1 MDSEDIYR
9 AHGAVQ
15 PSLLDE
21 FERKTQ
27 LRLPGK
33 YRELILEHDAIRL
46 VRDTF
51 RFTNAFHNEH
61 WPYRLLESDEDCRD
75 VSFYGFGSDLPDY
88 LQIERGQ
95 SVDVYGHDHV
105 IAFGYAAN
113 GDYICF
119 DYRHD
124 PKTVEPYVVVMFHD
138 AYDDRNKR
146 LISHVANSFEEFMS
160 LLYKSE

>member
-9 AHGAVQ
+9 DYGAVE

-27 LRLPGK
+27 LRLPPT
-33 YRELILEHDAIRL
+33 YRELIQEHDAVRL

-51 RFTNAFHNEH
+51 RFRNHFHNQQ
-61 WPYRLLESDEDCRD
+61 WSYRLLESGEDSRD
-75 VSFYGFGSDLPDY
+75 VSFYGFGLELPDHQ
-88 LQIERGQ
+88 QIELSQ
-95 SVDVYGHDHV
+95 SFDVYGHDHV
-105 IAFGYAAN
+105 IAFGSAAN
-113 GDYICF
+113 GDHICF

-124 PKTVEPYVVVMFHD
+124 PATDEPRVVVMFHD
-138 AYDDRNKR
+138 AYDNDNKM
-146 LISHVANSFEEFMS
+146 LISHIADSFEQFMG